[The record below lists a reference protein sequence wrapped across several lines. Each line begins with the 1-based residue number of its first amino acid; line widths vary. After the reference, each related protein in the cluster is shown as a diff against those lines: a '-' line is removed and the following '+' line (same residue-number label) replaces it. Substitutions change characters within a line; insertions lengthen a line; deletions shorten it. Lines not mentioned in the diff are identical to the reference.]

1 MLTDKKILSEK
12 VYEAV
17 NRAEITDIHTHIYP
31 TDFGG
36 LLLWGIDEL
45 LTYHYLIVEYFR
57 YSNMKYENFFKL
69 SKNEQA
75 NLIWQKLFVENSP
88 VSEAQRGVLTVLDK
102 LGLDVS
108 SRDLGE
114 FRRHFA
120 SLDLDE
126 YVTKV
131 FETAGVKEVVMTND
145 PFDPEE
151 RVVWETEGNK
161 DKRFK
166 SALRLDVLLNTYE
179 QAYLKL
185 NEFGYTVGYDLDME
199 TQDEIKRFLREQIN
213 KMKPLYLAVSLP
225 PDFMVPEASHRSK
238 IIEHCI
244 LPICREF
251 SIPLA
256 MMIGVDKL
264 VNFKLGVGG
273 DAVKKADIAAVEYL
287 CKSYPDNKFMVTML
301 SKENQHELCVM
312 ARKFRNLLIFG
323 CWWFLNNPS
332 IVEEMTRMRME
343 LLGLSFVPQHSDARV
358 LDQLIYKWTHS
369 RKIIAKVLIQK
380 YCDILESGW
389 AVTKAEIERDVKN
402 IFSNNFW
409 KFINQD

>member
-1 MLTDKKILSEK
+1 MLTYKKSLSDK
-12 VYEAV
+12 VYKVV
-17 NRAEITDIHTHIYP
+17 NKAKVTDIHTHIYP
-31 TDFGG
+31 VGFGS

-57 YSNMKYENFFKL
+57 YSNMRYEDFFKL
-69 SKNEQA
+69 SKSEQA
-75 NLIWQKLFVENSP
+75 NLIWQKLFLENSP
-88 VSEAQRGVLTVLDK
+88 VSEAQRGVLTVLDM

-108 SRDLGE
+108 SRDLEE
-114 FRRHFA
+114 FRKHFA
-120 SLDLDE
+120 SLNLDE

-145 PFDPEE
+145 PFNPEE
-151 RVVWETEGNK
+151 RVVWEKKGNK
-161 DKRFK
+161 DERFK
-166 SALRLDVLLNTYE
+166 SALRLDVLLNTYD
-179 QAYLKL
+179 QACLKL
-185 NEFGYTVGYDLDME
+185 NELGYMVGYDLDTE

-213 KMKPLYLAVSLP
+213 KMDSLYLAVSLP
-225 PDFMVPEASHRSK
+225 PDFMVPEATHRSK

-251 SIPLA
+251 KIPLA

-264 VNFKLGVGG
+264 VNSKLGVGG
-273 DAVKKADIAAVEYL
+273 DAVKKADTAAVEYL
-287 CKSYPDNKFMVTML
+287 CKNYPDNKFMVTML

-358 LDQLIYKWTHS
+358 LDQLIYKWAHS
-369 RKIIAKVLIQK
+369 RKIIAKVLLQK
-380 YCDILESGW
+380 YCDILDSGW
-389 AVTKAEIERDVKN
+389 VLTEAEIERDVEN
-402 IFSNNFW
+402 LFSNNFW
-409 KFINQD
+409 KFINKD

>member
-151 RVVWETEGNK
+151 RVVWEKESNK

-185 NEFGYTVGYDLDME
+185 NELGYTVGYDLDME

-238 IIEHCI
+238 IIEQCI

-273 DAVKKADIAAVEYL
+273 DAVKKADIGAVEYL
-287 CKSYPDNKFMVTML
+287 CKSYPDNKLMVTML

-380 YCDILESGW
+380 YCDILDSGW
-389 AVTKAEIERDVKN
+389 AVTETEIERDVEN
-402 IFSNNFW
+402 LFSNNFW